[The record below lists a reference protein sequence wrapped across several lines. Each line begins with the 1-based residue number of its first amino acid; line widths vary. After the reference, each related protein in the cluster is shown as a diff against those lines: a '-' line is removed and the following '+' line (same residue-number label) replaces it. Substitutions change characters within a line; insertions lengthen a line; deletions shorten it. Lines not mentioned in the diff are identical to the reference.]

1 MVYNVKNVIPVII
14 AAYRSVLKVDMSD
27 SSYSVPFCYQVKK
40 PGSEIEKK
48 KWHTYA
54 YLKLKASVEEVN
66 NS

>member
-1 MVYNVKNVIPVII
+1 MLSLLLY
-14 AAYRSVLKVDMSD
+14 AYRSVLKVDMSD